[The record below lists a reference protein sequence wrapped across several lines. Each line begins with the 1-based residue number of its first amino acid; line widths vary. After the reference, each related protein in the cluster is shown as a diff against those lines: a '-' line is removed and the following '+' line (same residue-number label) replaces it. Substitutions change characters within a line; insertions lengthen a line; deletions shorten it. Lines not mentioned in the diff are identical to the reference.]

1 MTSSLSDEALADLTH
16 RLRTANEEFARHY
29 PGETGRRQPVH
40 TVYGGA
46 HLFKSDS
53 AKRLG
58 SVAQRSLDQFAPDFL
73 TFARAIDLPGSD
85 ELPDTFDEAT
95 ELVALLKNEPEQAR
109 KEKKGAWLA
118 YTIYRR
124 VIEKLQREPV
134 EDFRIDFED
143 GYGNRPDDEEDGHAV
158 SAAAE
163 TAEGSKNGTLP
174 PFIGIRIKPFN
185 EELRARSFRT
195 LDIFVSSLVELNNGS
210 LPDNFVVTLPKITIP
225 EQASAL
231 ASLLGHLEKQ
241 TGLAA
246 GSLKFEM
253 MIETTQSIIN
263 HSGQINLPLLLA
275 AAEGRCVAAHFG
287 TYDYTAGCSITAAH
301 QHMLHPSCDFAKS
314 MMQVSFAGTGI
325 WLSDGATNI
334 MPVAPH
340 RFSEGG
346 PPLTQEQIEENRQVV
361 HRAWKLHYDHI
372 QHSLVNAFYQ
382 GWDLHPAQ
390 LPTRYAAV
398 YAFFLESLEA
408 ASERLKNFV
417 EKAAKA
423 TLVGDVFDDAAT
435 GQGLLNYFLRAIN
448 CGAIT
453 EAEAISLSG
462 LTLPELRSA
471 SFVKIL
477 NSRNAL

>member
-1 MTSSLSDEALADLTH
+1 MQPSLSEDLLKPVIE
-16 RLRTANEEFARHY
+16 RLRNANVAAAENY

-46 HLFKSDS
+46 HLFRADT

-58 SVAQRSLDQFAPDFL
+58 QVAERALTENASDFVV
-73 TFARAIDLPGSD
+73 FARAVGLPLSEDLPDVLDYATGLRHRLETD
-85 ELPDTFDEAT
+85 PEAVRS
-95 ELVALLKNEPEQAR
+95 ENKA
-109 KEKKGAWLA
+109 AWLA
-118 YTIYRR
+118 HTIHAR
-124 VIEKLQREPV
+124 VQEKLKREPV

-143 GYGNRPDDEEDGHAV
+143 GYGNRPDAEEDGHAE
-158 SAAAE
+158 SAALEVAKGIE
-163 TAEGSKNGTLP
+163 AGTLP

-185 EELRARSFRT
+185 EELRARSMRT
-195 LDIFVSSLVELNNGS
+195 MDIFVSVLVHETGGK
-210 LPDNFVVTLPKITIP
+210 LPDNFVVTLPKITSP
-225 EQASAL
+225 EQVTAL
-231 ASLLGHLEKQ
+231 ADVFDLLEDKLKLPG
-241 TGLAA
+241 
-246 GSLKFEM
+246 GSLKMEM

-263 HSGQINLPLLLA
+263 SEGRINLPLLLA
-275 AAEGRCVAAHFG
+275 AAQGRCVAAHFG
-287 TYDYTAGCSITAAH
+287 TYDYTASCSITAAH
-301 QHMLHPSCDFAKS
+301 QHMLHPSCDFAKH

-334 MPVAPH
+334 TPVGPH
-340 RFSEGG
+340 RPTEGG
-346 PPLTQEQIEENRQVV
+346 ALTPDQIDENRAVI

-372 QHSLVNAFYQ
+372 QHSLVGGFYQ

-398 YAFFLESLEA
+398 YAFFLNSLDA
-408 ASERLKNFV
+408 ASERLRNFV

-448 CGAIT
+448 CGALT
-453 EAEAISLSG
+453 EEEAMRLSSL
-462 LTLPELRSA
+462 THDELRSG

-477 NSRNAL
+477 KNRQAL

>member
-1 MTSSLSDEALADLTH
+1 MKASLSDESLNDFND
-16 RLRTANEEFARHY
+16 RLRRANEDFASHY

-58 SVAQRSLDQFAPDFL
+58 SLAQRSLDQFAPDFL
-73 TFARAIDLPGSD
+73 AFARAIDLPGSD
-85 ELPDTFDEAT
+85 RLPATLDEAS
-95 ELVALLKNEPEQAR
+95 ELVEFLNNNPEQAR
-109 KEKKGAWLA
+109 KKNKGAWLA

-124 VIEKLQREPV
+124 VADKLLREPV

-143 GYGNRPDDEEDGHAV
+143 GYGNRPDEEEDGHAV

-163 TAEGSKNGTLP
+163 TADGSKKGTLP

-185 EELRARSFRT
+185 EELRERSFRT
-195 LDIFVSSLVELNNGS
+195 LDIFVSSLVELNNGH
-210 LPDNFVVTLPKITIP
+210 LPNNFVVTLPKITIP
-225 EQASAL
+225 EQVSTLAAL
-231 ASLLGHLEKQ
+231 LAQLEQQ
-241 TGLAA
+241 TGLAE

-263 HSGQINLPLLLA
+263 HRGEINLPRLLA

-287 TYDYTAGCSITAAH
+287 TYDYTAGCNITAAH
-301 QHMLHPSCDFAKS
+301 QHMLHPACDFAKS

-340 RFSEGG
+340 RFTEGG
-346 PPLTQEQIEENRQVV
+346 APLTQEQIEENREVV
-361 HRAWKLHYDHI
+361 HRAWRLHYNHI
-372 QHSLVNAFYQ
+372 QHSLTNGFYQ

-448 CGAIT
+448 CGAISED
-453 EAEAISLSG
+453 EAVELSG
-462 LTLPELRSA
+462 LTLEELHSA

-477 NSRNAL
+477 KSRQAC

>member
-1 MTSSLSDEALADLTH
+1 MTSSLSDASLTDLTGP
-16 RLRTANEEFARHY
+16 LRQANEEFNRHY

-58 SVAQRSLDQFAPDFL
+58 SLARRSLDQFAPDFL
-73 TFARAIDLPGSD
+73 TFAKAIDLPGAS
-85 ELPDTFDEAT
+85 ELPDTVDEAN
-95 ELVALLKNEPEQAR
+95 ELVSFLRNEPEQAR
-109 KEKKGAWLA
+109 KEKKAAWLA
-118 YTIYRR
+118 YTIYGR
-124 VIEKLQREPV
+124 VTEKLEREPV

-195 LDIFVSSLVELNNGS
+195 LDIFVSTLVELSKGR

-225 EQASAL
+225 EQVSTL
-231 ASLLGHLEKQ
+231 AVLLAQLEKQ
-241 TGLAA
+241 LGLDD

-263 HSGQINLPLLLA
+263 HRGEINLPLLLA
-275 AAEGRCVAAHFG
+275 AGEGRCVAAHFG
-287 TYDYTAGCSITAAH
+287 TYDYTAGCNITAAH
-301 QHMLHPSCDFAKS
+301 QHMLHPACDFAKH

-340 RFSEGG
+340 RFVEGG
-346 PPLTQEQIEENRQVV
+346 PALTQEQIEENREVV
-361 HRAWKLHYDHI
+361 HRAWRLHYDHI
-372 QHSLVNAFYQ
+372 QHSLTNAFYQ

-453 EAEAISLSG
+453 EDEAVQLSG

-471 SFVKIL
+471 SFVRIL
-477 NSRNAL
+477 KNRQAL